1 MWLNTIM
8 LMALTAVVALVAI
21 AFLGRSRWRGATAE
35 LHAKLE
41 AAHLGSGVAVY
52 DPREL
57 EVLPAPAR
65 RYFREALKEGQPLVS
80 GVRLEHSGSFNM
92 SEIDRCV
99 THPSLV
105 GRLGE
110 ARSTL
115 DLVYDVEHGHVVI

>member
-41 AAHLGSGVAVY
+41 AAHLAFGIEAH
-52 DPREL
+52 DPRGL
-57 EVLPAPAR
+57 EGLPAPVR
-65 RYFREALKEGQPLVS
+65 RYFREVLKEGQPMVS
-80 GVRLEHSGSFNM
+80 GVRLEHSGSFTM
-92 SEIDRCV
+92 SETGRCV
-99 THPSLV
+99 TPLLLSD
-105 GRLGE
+105 GGE

-115 DLVYDVEHGHVVI
+115 DLIYDVEHGHVAI